1 MKLLYVPVAVCVRLF
16 VCLQTARAS
25 PLRPIGDVTEA
36 ETHQAAD
43 VEVTEMHQWEREH
56 RGLLKGCQ

>member
-1 MKLLYVPVAVCVRLF
+1 MCTF

-25 PLRPIGDVTEA
+25 TVRHTGDVTEV

-43 VEVTEMHQWEREH
+43 VEVLELHQCEWEH
-56 RGLLKGCQ
+56 KGVLKECQ

>member
-1 MKLLYVPVAVCVRLF
+1 MCTF
-16 VCLQTARAS
+16 VYLQTVRDF

-43 VEVTEMHQWEREH
+43 VEVTELHRCELEH
-56 RGLLKGCQ
+56 REVLKECQ

>member
-1 MKLLYVPVAVCVRLF
+1 MRHAVAVIVKNEIVVCTCSCMCMF
-16 VCLQTARAS
+16 VYLQNVRAS

-43 VEVTEMHQWEREH
+43 VEVMRRRQCE
-56 RGLLKGCQ
+56 